1 MPSARYT
8 YDGMRFDSM
17 TELAYWI
24 FKADSGSDIRRGE
37 EKDRLEFEFKGKKI
51 GYCCDFI
58 EGGIRIELKG
68 DQFFRPDGTMYCPY
82 RKKSQT
88 DEQYAEIC
96 ELYEAKHQR
105 MIRNEV
111 KILRY
116 SSDEVQSAIVYV
128 KDRYG
133 KKYLEQFRIRN

>member
-1 MPSARYT
+1 
-8 YDGMRFDSM
+8 M

-96 ELYEAKHQR
+96 EPYEAKHQC